1 MKRNLLD
8 SLRYVA
14 FAVAA
19 GIASLAAVSCDKENS
34 KESPA
39 DVLKVTPS
47 SVNFDGK
54 QSSQTVEVNTKG
66 LSWTATP
73 KDSWVTVS
81 PASGTGAATVTI
93 TVSENPNEADR
104 FSSVTFSSENTV
116 NVVVFQSAKVVEPE
130 PEPKPEEPAKAQDKT
145 MKFALATYL
154 GDAFQS
160 GGQCNVVILTLTDKE
175 VSAEGQVELPY
186 DDVSFVIALP
196 PASDVNSAINNL
208 IGKTY
213 EGCNKGKVELNKY
226 VYDFSSYSFVYGTAE
241 TDRYEYGMTGGKVI
255 VGTTEDKQLKVDFE
269 VTLAGDRT
277 YKGTYT
283 GTLSVADQSQSG
295 GGEDASKWTSL
306 TADYSPTV
314 TTASAQVSELI
325 NDKGALVT
333 KDCGIAYVSLEGNN
347 SAGEKDILTL
357 ALYIDYSDVTGK
369 DLSGTYPCAPADA
382 KSYADLLNTFGPGEA
397 EFQGNNVKLY
407 PSILYSIKNGNKLT
421 RFAVPEK
428 GQVTLTKGE
437 GNNYKIELALKD
449 RLNHAISGT
458 YNLSMPVTDLSTA
471 SVSSARALYTVKM
484 ANFTKPFNY
493 VVLDNAPIV
502 KALF

>member
-1 MKRNLLD
+1 MERNLLD
-8 SLRYVA
+8 SLRYAA

-54 QSSQTVEVNTKG
+54 QLSQTVEVNTKG

-73 KDSWVTVS
+73 KDSWVTVTPS
-81 PASGTGAATVTI
+81 SGTGAATVTI

-104 FSSVTFSSENTV
+104 FSSVTFKSENTV

-130 PEPKPEEPAKAQDKT
+130 PEPKPEEPAKAQNKT
-145 MKFALATYL
+145 MNYAQAVYL
-154 GDAFQS
+154 GDAFQTR
-160 GGQCNVVILTLTDKE
+160 GQCDVVILTLIDKE

-196 PASDVNSAINNL
+196 PATDVNAAINSM

-213 EGCNKGKVELNKY
+213 GGCNKGAVELNKY

-255 VGTTEDKQLKVDFE
+255 VGTTEDKKLKVDFE

-295 GGEDASKWTSL
+295 GG
-306 TADYSPTV
+306 
-314 TTASAQVSELI
+314 
-325 NDKGALVT
+325 
-333 KDCGIAYVSLEGNN
+333 
-347 SAGEKDILTL
+347 
-357 ALYIDYSDVTGK
+357 
-369 DLSGTYPCAPADA
+369 
-382 KSYADLLNTFGPGEA
+382 
-397 EFQGNNVKLY
+397 
-407 PSILYSIKNGNKLT
+407 
-421 RFAVPEK
+421 
-428 GQVTLTKGE
+428 
-437 GNNYKIELALKD
+437 
-449 RLNHAISGT
+449 
-458 YNLSMPVTDLSTA
+458 
-471 SVSSARALYTVKM
+471 
-484 ANFTKPFNY
+484 
-493 VVLDNAPIV
+493 
-502 KALF
+502 

>member
-93 TVSENPNEADR
+93 TVAENPNEADR

-130 PEPKPEEPAKAQDKT
+130 PEPAPEEPAKNQDKT
-145 MKFALATYL
+145 MNFALATYL
-154 GDAFQS
+154 GDGFQS
-160 GGQCNVVILTLTDKE
+160 GGKCDVVILTLIDKE

-196 PASDVNSAINNL
+196 PATDVNGAINSM

-213 EGCNKGKVELNKY
+213 EGCSKSDINLNKY
-226 VYDFSSYSFVYGTAE
+226 VYDFSSYSFTYGTGE
-241 TDRYEYGMTGGKVI
+241 TDLYQYVMTGGKVT

-283 GTLSVADQSQSG
+283 GKLSVSDQSDNNG
-295 GGEDASKWTSL
+295 GDDASNWTRL
-306 TADYSPTV
+306 DADYSPTF
-314 TTASAQVSELI
+314 TSAKAQVSELI
-325 NDKGALVT
+325 NSQGQLVT
-333 KDCGIAYVSLEGNN
+333 KDCGIAYVSLNGNN
-347 SAGEKDILTL
+347 AAGEQDVMTL
-357 ALYIDYSDVTGK
+357 ALYIDYSDITGK

-382 KSYADLLNTFGPGEA
+382 KAYTDLVNTFEPGEA
-397 EFQGNNVKLY
+397 EFEGNNVKLY
-407 PSILYSIKNGNKLT
+407 PSILYSVKNGNSLT

-449 RLNHAISGT
+449 RLDHAISGT
-458 YNLSMPVTDLSTA
+458 YNLSMPVTDLGKA
-471 SVSSARALYTVKM
+471 SVSSARTPYVVKM

-502 KALF
+502 KTLF

>member
-93 TVSENPNEADR
+93 TVAENPNEADR

-130 PEPKPEEPAKAQDKT
+130 PEPKPEEPAKAQNKT
-145 MKFALATYL
+145 MNFALATYL

-160 GGQCNVVILTLTDKE
+160 GGQCDVVILTLVDKA
-175 VSAEGQVELPY
+175 VSAEGSVELPY

-196 PASDVNSAINNL
+196 PAADVNAAINSM

-226 VYDFSSYSFVYGTAE
+226 VYDFSSYSFIYGTAE

-255 VGTTEDKQLKVDFE
+255 VGTTEDKQHKVDFE

-283 GTLSVADQSQSG
+283 GTLSVADKS
-295 GGEDASKWTSL
+295 ASNWTSL

-314 TTASAQVSELI
+314 TTASAQVSEFI

-333 KDCGIAYVSLEGNN
+333 KDCGIAYVSLKGNN
-347 SAGEKDILTL
+347 SAGEQDIMTL

-382 KSYADLLNTFGPGEA
+382 KSYADLLNTFRPGEA
-397 EFQGNNVKLY
+397 VFEGNNVKLY
-407 PSILYSIKNGNKLT
+407 PSILYSVKNGNSLT
-421 RFAVPEK
+421 RFAVPEQ

-458 YNLSMPVTDLSTA
+458 YNLSMPVTDLGKA
-471 SVSSARALYTVKM
+471 SVSSARTPYVVKM

-502 KALF
+502 KTLF